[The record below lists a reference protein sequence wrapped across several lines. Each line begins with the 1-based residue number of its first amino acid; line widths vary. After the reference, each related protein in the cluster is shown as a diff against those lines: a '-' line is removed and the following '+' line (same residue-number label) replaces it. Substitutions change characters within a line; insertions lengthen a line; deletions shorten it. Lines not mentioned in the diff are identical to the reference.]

1 MPMSY
6 VHERYFA
13 ALLRKVRRI
22 DDGADGLL
30 KGAPRG

>member
-22 DDGADGLL
+22 DDGAGIL
-30 KGAPRG
+30 GVPQW